1 MDAFSLLA
9 LAIALAMD
17 AFAVA
22 LAAGT
27 VICPLSFR
35 PCFRL
40 SFHFG
45 LFQALMPILGWLGGY
60 SLRGFVAAWSHWIA
74 FFLLAGIGIHMVVE
88 ALKPAEE
95 KKQTDPSKGFTM
107 VALSVATSLDAL
119 AVGLSLAILNVSI
132 WIPALAIGLVAALAT
147 LFGLFLGNRAGG
159 TAWGSRFD
167 IGGGILLICIG
178 VKILLSSLFAA

>member
-95 KKQTDPSKGFTM
+95 KKQTEQKTQIN
-107 VALSVATSLDAL
+107 LQRSVFFQIQT
-119 AVGLSLAILNVSI
+119 
-132 WIPALAIGLVAALAT
+132 
-147 LFGLFLGNRAGG
+147 
-159 TAWGSRFD
+159 GSCQYT
-167 IGGGILLICIG
+167 GQ
-178 VKILLSSLFAA
+178 KQK

>member
-88 ALKPAEE
+88 AFKPAEE
-95 KKQTDPSKGFTM
+95 KKTDRPQQRIYHG
-107 VALSVATSLDAL
+107 
-119 AVGLSLAILNVSI
+119 
-132 WIPALAIGLVAALAT
+132 GLVR
-147 LFGLFLGNRAGG
+147 GHQ
-159 TAWGSRFD
+159 S
-167 IGGGILLICIG
+167 
-178 VKILLSSLFAA
+178 